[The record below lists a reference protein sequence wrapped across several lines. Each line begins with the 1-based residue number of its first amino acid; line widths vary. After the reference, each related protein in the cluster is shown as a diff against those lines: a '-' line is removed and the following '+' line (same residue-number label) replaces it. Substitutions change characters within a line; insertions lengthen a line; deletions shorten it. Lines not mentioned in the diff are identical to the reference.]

1 MNITLK
7 VLRIVNFD
15 IEDPAASKDLFV
27 AKETL
32 DMI

>member
-1 MNITLK
+1 MK

-15 IEDPAASKDLFV
+15 IEDPAASKDLFA